1 MHGFMKRTKKK
12 CAPTPLYI
20 SPAQLSLDCFKSP
33 FEQHLNFKNRWV
45 VLATL
50 IPWDEVCNLYI
61 KHVGV
66 SDTGRPPLNPRVV
79 LGSLIIK
86 HMCNLDDRETVD
98 QISENIYMQYFLGY
112 SSFTSEAPFDASLF
126 VEFRKRLGMDILNI
140 INEKIASLKTHIET
154 KEKKTLPTI
163 DLKSP
168 SDHNRIHAEPL
179 MNSQHEADEKETT
192 PIHDLEPLPD
202 QNSNPTEPK
211 NKGRIIF
218 DATACPQDIAY
229 PTDLDLLSDARK
241 KSEELID
248 KLYSPALLQKKPRT
262 YRRIARKLYL
272 NTAQKRN
279 KSRKQIRKAVGSQLR
294 LLKRNLKSINSL
306 LDTYQ
311 EIPLKPKDYKY
322 LLVINTLYEQQQ
334 QMYDSNSHR
343 IEDRIVSIHQPHVR
357 PIVRG
362 KSQAKVEFGAKIHVS
377 IIDGISFLDEL
388 SWDAFNEG
396 SHMMDYVEK
405 YHQRFGC
412 YPRELLADQIYCT
425 RANRAAIKEKG
436 IKLLAKPLGRP
447 SAVKVHVSPGERNPI
462 EGKFGQAKTAYG
474 LNRIKARLIGT
485 SESWIASIIL
495 VLNLVK
501 LAGVALPCFIVKFID
516 DFSDSFSARWMI
528 VPKSRFAYEN
538 CRQMILLPEI
548 FNSNRINLKRAC

>member
-1 MHGFMKRTKKK
+1 MKKTKKK
-12 CAPTPLYI
+12 RAPTPFYI
-20 SPAQLSLDCFKSP
+20 SPTQLSLNCFKTP

-45 VLATL
+45 ALAKL
-50 IPWDEVCNLYI
+50 IPWDEVCNLYL

-86 HMCNLDDRETVD
+86 HICNLDDRETVD

-126 VEFRKRLGMDILNI
+126 VEFRKRLGMDTLNA
-140 INEKIASLKTHIET
+140 INEKIASLKTHLET
-154 KEKKTLPTI
+154 KGKEATPTTG
-163 DLKSP
+163 LKSP
-168 SDHNRIHAEPL
+168 SDQDGNRAEPL
-179 MNSQHEADEKETT
+179 MEPQPEADEKRVAPMPE
-192 PIHDLEPLPD
+192 LEPLPD
-202 QNSNPTEPK
+202 HNSNATEPK

-248 KLYSPALLQKKPRT
+248 KLYSPTLHEKKPRT

-272 NTAQKRN
+272 KTAQKKN

-306 LDTYQ
+306 LDAYR

-322 LLVINTLYEQQQ
+322 LLVINTFYEQQQ
-334 QMYDSNSHR
+334 QMYDSRSHR

-377 IIDGISFLDEL
+377 VIDGISFLDEL

-405 YHQRFGC
+405 YYQRFGC

-425 RANRAAIKEKG
+425 RANRAALKEKG

-447 SAVKVHVSPGERNPI
+447 SAVQIHVSPGERNPI

-474 LNRIKARLIGT
+474 LNRIRARLRDT

-501 LAGVALPCFIVKFID
+501 LAGAALPCLIVKLML
-516 DFSDSFSARWMI
+516 SFSAKDLFDLESQN
-528 VPKSRFAYEN
+528 PYEIK
-538 CRQMILLPEI
+538 RQMILIPEI
-548 FNSNRINLKRAC
+548 LYSQRIKLKIVA